1 MQNARLTKTL
11 LVVLAAG
18 LAAGT
23 PAFGQ
28 AELRDYYLHATFTDF
43 NGRALTDLRPE
54 EIRITLGAQ
63 ELPLTGVL
71 GPEEPFDIGLVLDV
85 SPSTEGNID
94 SIRRATSDFVS
105 WFPLQN
111 RFLVLTFDTEVYVDC
126 DWTTDRRKVDEAIW
140 EFGLHKP
147 GGSTIL
153 YEAVTMAVRQ
163 KLRERRP
170 RVAFVLFTDGVDTGS
185 KAVKDHQ
192 SIDLLKTAGVVPFV
206 IQHFD
211 LAHAWRMHMPAPER
225 PDVTNLPPPSGG
237 QAGPIFIGRGE
248 RETAQYMIDRMRQ
261 KAASYLGLLADAGGG
276 AFHSLAGLDEL
287 PKVYEKIAV
296 ELLDVYT
303 LQFRA
308 PGPPPEGRR
317 RVAVTC
323 TRPDVL
329 VKLRPPGYYAHK

>member
-1 MQNARLTKTL
+1 
-11 LVVLAAG
+11 
-18 LAAGT
+18 
-23 PAFGQ
+23 
-28 AELRDYYLHATFTDF
+28 
-43 NGRALTDLRPE
+43 
-54 EIRITLGAQ
+54 
-63 ELPLTGVL
+63 
-71 GPEEPFDIGLVLDV
+71 
-85 SPSTEGNID
+85 
-94 SIRRATSDFVS
+94 
-105 WFPLQN
+105 
-111 RFLVLTFDTEVYVDC
+111 
-126 DWTTDRRKVDEAIW
+126 
-140 EFGLHKP
+140 
-147 GGSTIL
+147 
-153 YEAVTMAVRQ
+153 
-163 KLRERRP
+163 
-170 RVAFVLFTDGVDTGS
+170 
-185 KAVKDHQ
+185 
-192 SIDLLKTAGVVPFV
+192 
-206 IQHFD
+206 
-211 LAHAWRMHMPAPER
+211 MPAPER

-329 VKLRPPGYYAHK
+329 VKLRPPGYYAHR